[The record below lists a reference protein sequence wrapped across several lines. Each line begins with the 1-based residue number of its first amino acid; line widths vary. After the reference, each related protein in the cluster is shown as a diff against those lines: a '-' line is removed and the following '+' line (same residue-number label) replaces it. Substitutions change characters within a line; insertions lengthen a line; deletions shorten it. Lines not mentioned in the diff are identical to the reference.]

1 MTIPICESY
10 LLFSLPDG
18 SRHHEQVNPNDT
30 GVDFEIASKPAVW
43 LEVKNWEAPVIPP
56 DKRSTVDLDFANKT
70 NTTSTFWD
78 ALVAKFEGTYDFLH
92 ARNELPQDVR
102 LGLLLES
109 RMFSE
114 LALAPAISILEARIA
129 LSPKVRGR
137 PLGVVNASRLSAMA
151 QGTTAI
157 ACSVSPYP
165 HCICNAPITNC
176 SALRRI
182 HSRKATQV

>member
-10 LLFSLPDG
+10 LQFSLPDG

-78 ALVAKFEGTYDFLH
+78 ALVAKFEGTYDCLH

-129 LSPKVRGR
+129 SSPKVR
-137 PLGVVNASRLSAMA
+137 
-151 QGTTAI
+151 GTTAI

-165 HCICNAPITNC
+165 HCICNAPISNC

-182 HSRKATQV
+182 HSRTAQQV